1 MSDALRALGSDCRV
15 LEGHGD
21 KEDVTAF
28 PFPFLRRRQFKGETE
43 SGMYTHV
50 FKGICIYGDNK
61 SVMHLLR

>member
-43 SGMYTHV
+43 SGMYTYV
-50 FKGICIYGDNK
+50 FKGICI
-61 SVMHLLR
+61 